1 MSPGTSLITVLALI
15 VYFAITVNVSRTRV
29 KFKIQAPQISGNPYF
44 ERSLRIQQ
52 NTVEQLILFLPSL
65 WLFSSFVSP
74 VWANVIGTVWII
86 SRILYAFG
94 YYQAPEKR
102 TVGFAIS
109 ALMILILLL
118 GSLVGIVITLLKA
131 GF

>member
-1 MSPGTSLITVLALI
+1 MLPGTSLITVLALI
-15 VYFAITVNVSRTRV
+15 VYFGITVNVSRTRV
-29 KFKIQAPQISGNPYF
+29 KFKIPAPQISGNPYF

-74 VWANVIGTVWII
+74 VWANVIGSVWII
-86 SRILYAFG
+86 SRIVYAFS

-109 ALMILILLL
+109 ALMVLILLI
-118 GSLVGIVITLLKA
+118 GSLVGIVITLLKT